1 MAPSAGFFSSPG
13 IRPFLSKRTRQSE
26 AFAVILAQCGPRD
39 GSSVF
44 EPRALFSGATM
55 SKKKKNG
62 LGQRRVGD
70 QRRRARTEK
79 AGDLDFNFPIREA
92 SCQLKSYR

>member
-1 MAPSAGFFSSPG
+1 MVPSAGFFSSPD

-44 EPRALFSGATM
+44 EPRALFSGAIM
-55 SKKKKNG
+55 SKKKKTG
-62 LGQRRVGD
+62 LGSGELVIKGVVLGPKKPE
-70 QRRRARTEK
+70 T
-79 AGDLDFNFPIREA
+79 
-92 SCQLKSYR
+92 